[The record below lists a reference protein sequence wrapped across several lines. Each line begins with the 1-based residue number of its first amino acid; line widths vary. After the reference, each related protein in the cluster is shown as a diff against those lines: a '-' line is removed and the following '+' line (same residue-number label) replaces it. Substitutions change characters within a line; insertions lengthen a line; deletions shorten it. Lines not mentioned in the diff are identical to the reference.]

1 MRRFSW
7 LSLWLNRLPLRW
19 RVALVSFGL
28 LALILITMGI
38 VVSSAEE
45 QVLLSNQL
53 STLNT
58 QASILINASGV
69 PTNTLSNPLPL
80 SLNRA
85 REIASKAQSLVDKST
100 LVTILSLDGHPL
112 AQSDKGKFSATI
124 FSSEQEQELLQ
135 QVHKQGH
142 ASMLMTLPNGQRQL
156 VACYN
161 IFIVADKQSMAYA
174 GGILQLQSSTT
185 VIDSAVSSTRLLLLI
200 AITIGLLVA
209 ALLTLPLIRHALRPL
224 AEIERASMRIAGGD
238 LTQRLSEPP
247 TQDELGRLAT
257 AFNSMVIRL
266 EHMFARQKQF
276 VADVSHELRTPLT
289 GLGGSLEMLLL
300 EADNGDA
307 VAKRRL
313 MLGMY
318 NEVERMQR
326 LVADLLVLSRLDEG
340 QVKLR
345 KTHIDLC
352 QLLTNV
358 KEQADILAQGQHIT
372 LDLPKQPLS
381 IEGDSDQLRRVFL
394 NLIENAIKFTPPGG
408 DITLRALGKQCEDC
422 SLAFIEITDT
432 GLGIPASALPH
443 IFDRFYRVDQAR
455 TRTTAQSGSGLGLS
469 IAQGLVHAHGGTIT
483 LTSTP
488 NQGTT
493 ITLQFPTNQRV
504 GNQVM
509 P

>member
-38 VVSSAEE
+38 VVSSVEE

-53 STLNT
+53 SALNT
-58 QASILINASGV
+58 QAGILIQTSGGQ
-69 PTNTLSNPLPL
+69 SNIRANSQPL
-80 SLNRA
+80 SKEMA
-85 REIASKAQSLVDKST
+85 GKIAGSAQNFVDKST
-100 LVTILSLDGHPL
+100 LVTILSPDGHLL
-112 AQSDKGKFSATI
+112 AQSDGRTNSTYLFS
-124 FSSEQEQELLQ
+124 FEQEQQLLQ
-135 QVHKQGH
+135 QLHKQGH
-142 ASMLMTLPNGQRQL
+142 ADMVATTPNGQREL
-156 VACYN
+156 VVRYSILAM
-161 IFIVADKQSMAYA
+161 DKQSMTYA

-185 VIDSAVSSTRLLLLI
+185 VIDSAVSSTRLLLFI
-200 AITIGLLVA
+200 AIAIGLLVA
-209 ALLTLPLIRHALRPL
+209 ALLTLPLIRQALRPL
-224 AEIERASMRIAGGD
+224 TEIERASMRIASGD

-257 AFNSMVIRL
+257 AFNGMVIRL

-307 VAKRRL
+307 AAKRRL
-313 MLGMY
+313 VLGMY

-326 LVADLLVLSRLDEG
+326 LVSDLLVLSRLDEG

-372 LDLPKQPLS
+372 LDLPKQSLS

-408 DITLRALGKQCEDC
+408 DITLRALGKQCEGR
-422 SLAFIEITDT
+422 SLACVEITDT

-455 TRTTAQSGSGLGLS
+455 IRTTAQSGSGLGLS
-469 IAQGLVHAHGGTIT
+469 IAQGLVQAHGGTIT

-493 ITLQFPTNQRV
+493 VTLQFPIIGCCHALT
-504 GNQVM
+504 
-509 P
+509 

>member
-38 VVSSAEE
+38 VVSSVEE
-45 QVLLSNQL
+45 QVLLSNQF

-58 QASILINASGV
+58 QASILIQASGV
-69 PTNTLSNPLPL
+69 PTNTLSNPQPL
-80 SLNRA
+80 SLSQA
-85 REIASKAQSLVDKST
+85 RKIASGAQSVVDKSI

-112 AQSDKGKFSATI
+112 AQSDEGKISTTI

-156 VACYN
+156 VVCYN
-161 IFIVADKQSMAYA
+161 IFVVTDKQSMTYTE
-174 GGILQLQSSTT
+174 GVLQLQSSTT
-185 VIDSAVSSTRLLLLI
+185 VIDSAVSSTRLLLFI
-200 AITIGLLVA
+200 AIAIGLLVA

-307 VAKRRL
+307 AAKRRL
-313 MLGMY
+313 VLGMY
-318 NEVERMQR
+318 NEVERLQR

-372 LDLPKQPLS
+372 LDLPKSLS

-394 NLIENAIKFTPPGG
+394 NLVENAIKFTPPGG
-408 DITLRALGKQCEDC
+408 DITLRALSKQREDL
-422 SLAFIEITDT
+422 SLACVEITDT

-455 TRTTAQSGSGLGLS
+455 TRTTSQSGSGLGLS
-469 IAQGLVHAHGGTIT
+469 IAQGLVRAHGGTIT

-493 ITLQFPTNQRV
+493 ITLQLPIIDCCHTLI
-504 GNQVM
+504 
-509 P
+509 

>member
-38 VVSSAEE
+38 VVSSVEE

-58 QASILINASGV
+58 QAAILINASGV
-69 PTNTLSNPLPL
+69 PANTLSNPQPL
-80 SLNRA
+80 SLDQA
-85 REIASKAQSLVDKST
+85 REIASRAQSLADKSI

-112 AQSDKGKFSATI
+112 AQSDKGKNSTTI

-161 IFIVADKQSMAYA
+161 IFVVTDKQSMTYA
-174 GGILQLQSSTT
+174 EGILQLQSSTT

-200 AITIGLLVA
+200 AITIGLLIA

-266 EHMFARQKQF
+266 ERMFALQKQF
-276 VADVSHELRTPLT
+276 VADASHELRTPLT

-300 EADNGDA
+300 EVDNGDA
-307 VAKRRL
+307 AAKRRL
-313 MLGMY
+313 VLGMY

-326 LVADLLVLSRLDEG
+326 LVSDLLVLSRLDEG

-345 KTHIDLC
+345 KTRIDLC

-408 DITLRALGKQCEDC
+408 DITLGALGKQCEGR
-422 SLAFIEITDT
+422 SLACVEITDT

-469 IAQGLVHAHGGTIT
+469 IAQGLVQAHGGTIT

-493 ITLQFPTNQRV
+493 IILQFPTNQWV